1 MSSNDK
7 YCPYCGSLQ
16 EEGTRF
22 CGSCGASIGGDL
34 VGSSDTGVKIISES
48 PIQPGVQ
55 QQPYGTTTTTT
66 YQPPP
71 QRPKN
76 NATTA
81 LILGLIPLV
90 CNCFIFPIIGLTF
103 VRKAEEL
110 NEDTQMINIARIIN
124 WIFLVISILSTV
136 GLTIYYIFFFGYF

>member
-1 MSSNDK
+1 MSSNIK
-7 YCPYCGSLQ
+7 YCPYCGAPQ
-16 EEGTRF
+16 EEGTKF
-22 CGSCGASIGGDL
+22 CGSCGASIGEDL
-34 VGSSDTGVKIISES
+34 VGSTDTVTPSKLDPYS
-48 PIQPGVQ
+48 QPTPQTQV
-55 QQPYGTTTTTT
+55 YVTTPT

-71 QRPKN
+71 QRSRN

-110 NEDTQMINIARIIN
+110 NEDPQMIRVARIVN
-124 WIFLVISILSTV
+124 WIFLVISII
-136 GLTIYYIFFFGYF
+136 LTIGLAVYYGFFFYWF